1 MLQAITLFA
10 MLLLVA
16 LDQFIK
22 LLVVKYLEPIGT
34 LPLVDDF
41 LQLHYAENTGAA
53 FSSMSGHTDL
63 LSIFTIVIIIVG
75 IILLMTKKIKF
86 GVEYVCAA
94 IMISGG
100 IGNLIDR
107 LFRGFVVDFIEPLF
121 IDFAIFNFADI
132 LITCS
137 AVVLCVWMF
146 YDAYKTSKKEKELK
160 SNERSAD

>member
-1 MLQAITLFA
+1 MLQAITIIS

-16 LDQFIK
+16 LDQIIK
-22 LLVVKYLEPIGT
+22 LFVVEYLEPIGT
-34 LPLVDDF
+34 LPLVEGF

-63 LSIFTIVIIIVG
+63 LSIFTIIIIVIG
-75 IILLMTKKIKF
+75 IILLTTKRIKF
-86 GVEYVCAA
+86 GVEYVCTA

-107 LFRGFVVDFIEPLF
+107 LYRGFVVDFIEPLF

-146 YDAYKTSKKEKELK
+146 YDAYRASKKEKEQK
-160 SNERSAD
+160 NNERSAD

>member
-1 MLQAITLFA
+1 MLQAITLIS
-10 MLLLVA
+10 MLLLIA
-16 LDQFIK
+16 LDQIIK
-22 LLVVKYLEPIGT
+22 LLVIEYLEPIGT

-53 FSSMSGHTDL
+53 FSSMSNHTDL
-63 LSIFTIVIIIVG
+63 LSIFTVIIIIVG
-75 IILLMTKKIKF
+75 IVLLMTKRIKF

-107 LFRGFVVDFIEPLF
+107 LYRGFVVDFIEPLF

-160 SNERSAD
+160 NNERSAD